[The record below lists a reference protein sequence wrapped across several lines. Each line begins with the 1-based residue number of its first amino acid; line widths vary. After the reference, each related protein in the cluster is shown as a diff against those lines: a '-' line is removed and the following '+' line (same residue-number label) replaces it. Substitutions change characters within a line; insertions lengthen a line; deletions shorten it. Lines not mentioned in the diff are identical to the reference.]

1 MSKGLLDKTT
11 RTTIMIGVIICLSI
25 AIFFCIIRLAIR
37 PKEVAEDNNFYL
49 PKKEVISEEE
59 LELQIE
65 KQREEVKIE
74 IVNRA
79 RIIEDNVNVR
89 SGPGTDYDRLGSA
102 YKGFDYE
109 VLSTDNS
116 EWVKIKYD
124 DKAAYVFAEYVEIV
138 PMVLNDI
145 GEYEEYVDM
154 NNTDNSTTS
163 ESTETDDSN
172 TADGETQDD
181 GQTD

>member
-65 KQREEVKIE
+65 KQREESWE
-74 IVNRA
+74 LER
-79 RIIEDNVNVR
+79 
-89 SGPGTDYDRLGSA
+89 
-102 YKGFDYE
+102 
-109 VLSTDNS
+109 
-116 EWVKIKYD
+116 
-124 DKAAYVFAEYVEIV
+124 
-138 PMVLNDI
+138 
-145 GEYEEYVDM
+145 
-154 NNTDNSTTS
+154 
-163 ESTETDDSN
+163 
-172 TADGETQDD
+172 
-181 GQTD
+181 

>member
-25 AIFFCIIRLAIR
+25 AILFCIIRLAIR

-49 PKKEVISEEE
+49 PKKEVMSEGE

-172 TADGETQDD
+172 TADGETQGD